1 MVVENEN
8 IRHMKRKE
16 LITILKTYSKKEKA
30 LAVPQDQ
37 LKSNDDI
44 LPFLSRY
51 NPNDSNVFPKV
62 RGIYVNLQTSKTL
75 GKISLNPN

>member
-1 MVVENEN
+1 MIVENEN

-44 LPFLSRY
+44 LPFLSTY

-62 RGIYVNLQTSKTL
+62 KGIYVNLQTSKTL